1 MRHTAIASVYASPL
15 VLRTTRTDRQTH
27 ERTSAP
33 SFWRAMARGLA
44 DLVGVMGVVYLFPIT
59 ILAIGIPIALA
70 INGLILAA
78 GWAWRLL
85 G

>member
-1 MRHTAIASVYASPL
+1 
-15 VLRTTRTDRQTH
+15 
-27 ERTSAP
+27 
-33 SFWRAMARGLA
+33 MARGLA

>member
-1 MRHTAIASVYASPL
+1 
-15 VLRTTRTDRQTH
+15 
-27 ERTSAP
+27 
-33 SFWRAMARGLA
+33 
-44 DLVGVMGVVYLFPIT
+44 MGVVYLFPIT

-78 GWAWRLL
+78 SWAWRAL